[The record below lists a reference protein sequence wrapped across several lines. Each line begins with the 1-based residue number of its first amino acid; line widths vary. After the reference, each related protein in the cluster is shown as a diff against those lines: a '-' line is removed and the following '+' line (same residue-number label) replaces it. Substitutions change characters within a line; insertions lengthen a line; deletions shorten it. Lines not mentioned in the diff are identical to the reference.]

1 MKRFRVRRTALL
13 ALAMVFLAVAWVW
26 DALIAIGRTLAG
38 FIPWARFKQSFAA
51 LVDRLPAPLVLLIF
65 LVPFLI
71 VEPLLVVATVAIAM
85 GYVVSGAIAWIVL
98 KFLAVGLIP
107 AIFDLTKHRLMTMP
121 WFVRAY
127 EKVMAFHHYADQIVA
142 PYKQAAA
149 AVAPPMAPARRRGD
163 KTGSWPCAS
172 RRALRRPQA
181 GKRAAGLPS
190 ERVGRRDRIA
200 ALAGRTACRAEKSGP
215 ARVDRPS
222 RQDHIH
228 LARGA
233 SQTGLRRREA
243 EPFEPDPGHA
253 GEGT

>member
-26 DALIAIGRTLAG
+26 DALVAVGAAFAG
-38 FIPWARFKQSFAA
+38 FVPWARFKQACG
-51 LVDRLPAPLVLLIF
+51 LLIDRLPAPLVLLIF

-98 KFLAVGLIP
+98 KLTAVSLIP

-142 PYKQAAA
+142 PYKQGAAAVLRQWRRSAAA
-149 AVAPPMAPARRRGD
+149 ATRRVPGIAHLAARFAAR
-163 KTGSWPCAS
+163 
-172 RRALRRPQA
+172 
-181 GKRAAGLPS
+181 KRAN
-190 ERVGRRDRIA
+190 
-200 ALAGRTACRAEKSGP
+200 GRTA
-215 ARVDRPS
+215 
-222 RQDHIH
+222 
-228 LARGA
+228 ARG
-233 SQTGLRRREA
+233 L
-243 EPFEPDPGHA
+243 
-253 GEGT
+253 EG